1 MKKILLLT
9 WFQNNNFGTLLQAT
23 SMLNILNSYNDV
35 ECKIM
40 NYNPRPLKKV
50 KTLKNY
56 LKIDLYMMKIRQLYN
71 NWYSKKYSKQLFEQ
85 TETFN
90 EYIKKNIDLYPNKT
104 ISNKEELVALNDK
117 FDIFLCGSD
126 QIWNPDSLDVTY
138 LLKWVASDKN
148 KSSYGSSLSSTPIPE
163 KYYELYKESLGRF
176 KNISIRD
183 KKVKKQLEDILNRK
197 VKTVVDPVMLLGRN
211 DLLKKCTE
219 NFKIENGYCF
229 SYFLGIDTKLRKIFL
244 DYCNRNNL
252 KPISVV
258 GVSKENLKKDIE
270 ILDYADWKTDPIKF
284 LDYINNANCVITDS
298 FHATL
303 VAILFHKDFWVFEK
317 DKNRPAQNNRILE
330 LLDSVELQDRW
341 KTNSDNIENVS
352 ISEEKWSKV
361 DEKIETMRKDSFEY
375 LSKVIGE

>member
-163 KYYELYKESLGRF
+163 KYYELYKESLGGF